1 MRVTPRDSNYI
12 GLQHRFCVLR
22 PELVASF
29 VEAESIKKSP
39 TQKVPDVPTELNGQ
53 ESDDIASGS
62 DATAA
67 SVEEHDKSD
76 ETPVSTPAESNDSTA
91 EILFNPN
98 VFTEYKLAGSP
109 EVAGLI
115 KHLPHLWDLFS
126 AEIIVRSAKHVVKDI
141 LRQSPDHNIAP
152 AVAHFLNC
160 FFGKVLAAS
169 TKGSTGSPQSKTQKK
184 SSQSASS
191 KKGQSAFSQLTSD
204 GVWSDIKEF
213 AKHKYQF
220 EAPDD
225 VRVGAKRVAVLRNLC
240 QKVGI
245 TIAARKYDLHSTTP
259 FQPSDILNLQPV
271 VKHSVP
277 TCTDARKLME
287 AGKIRMAEGT
297 LNEAY
302 ALFSEAFSLLQQ
314 INGPMHKD
322 AANCC
327 RYLAMV
333 LYHAGDT
340 AGAIVQQHRELII
353 NERCLGLDHPDTA
366 HSYGNMALFYH
377 GLNQTELALR
387 HMSRTLLLLSLAS
400 GPDHPDVAATLINV
414 AMMYQDASNMSTA
427 LRYLQEALKK
437 NERLLGP
444 GHIQTA
450 VCYHAL
456 AIAFSCMGAYKLSV
470 QHETKTHDILVKQLG
485 SDDSRTKDS
494 ENWLNTFKGREQQVI
509 AQKQKGQGTVPSAN
523 AVEFLKAHPGLFQ
536 AMKAAAIQSGGDGP
550 ANVNRVRG
558 GDERAAK
565 AAAEARKT
573 AVARG
578 VNLRNGPAASV
589 SDINQIL
596 NLINSA
602 ASASAASSGNAQA
615 TESEVPQSNGPAL
628 NGAKEAKDTSRP
640 SAKADGQA
648 PVGLGASLELKKQ
661 KSKQKA

>member
-29 VEAESIKKSP
+29 VEAESITKSP
-39 TQKVPDVPTELNGQ
+39 TQKVPDVPTESNGQ
-53 ESDDIASGS
+53 EESDDIASAS
-62 DATAA
+62 DATAVSA
-67 SVEEHDKSD
+67 EEHDKSD
-76 ETPVSTPAESNDSTA
+76 ESPASTPAESNDSTA

-109 EVAGLI
+109 EEIEADEALVKKVGSYLLDTVIPKFVQDLCSLDVSPMDGQTLTDVLHSNGINVRYLGKVAGMI

-184 SSQSASS
+184 SSQSVSS
-191 KKGQSAFSQLTSD
+191 KKGQSAHSQLTSD

-327 RYLAMV
+327 R
-333 LYHAGDT
+333 
-340 AGAIVQQHRELII
+340 
-353 NERCLGLDHPDTA
+353 
-366 HSYGNMALFYH
+366 
-377 GLNQTELALR
+377 
-387 HMSRTLLLLSLAS
+387 
-400 GPDHPDVAATLINV
+400 
-414 AMMYQDASNMSTA
+414 
-427 LRYLQEALKK
+427 
-437 NERLLGP
+437 
-444 GHIQTA
+444 
-450 VCYHAL
+450 
-456 AIAFSCMGAYKLSV
+456 
-470 QHETKTHDILVKQLG
+470 
-485 SDDSRTKDS
+485 
-494 ENWLNTFKGREQQVI
+494 
-509 AQKQKGQGTVPSAN
+509 
-523 AVEFLKAHPGLFQ
+523 
-536 AMKAAAIQSGGDGP
+536 
-550 ANVNRVRG
+550 
-558 GDERAAK
+558 
-565 AAAEARKT
+565 
-573 AVARG
+573 
-578 VNLRNGPAASV
+578 
-589 SDINQIL
+589 
-596 NLINSA
+596 
-602 ASASAASSGNAQA
+602 
-615 TESEVPQSNGPAL
+615 
-628 NGAKEAKDTSRP
+628 
-640 SAKADGQA
+640 
-648 PVGLGASLELKKQ
+648 
-661 KSKQKA
+661 